1 MLNFLLGWG
10 RISRLEQVLKHENH
24 ESSKSHEFDFCSGS
38 SGIFSHLFIN
48 FAVSCFHFR
57 NFLTTVWYIFIK
69 FRVQSSEFRVQSS
82 ECKKPKL

>member
-48 FAVSCFHFR
+48 FAVSCFHISQLLNNCLVYFYQVQGSK
-57 NFLTTVWYIFIK
+57 L
-69 FRVQSSEFRVQSS
+69 RVPGSEFGV
-82 ECKKPKL
+82 